1 MPHQS
6 RDNISFQKIAR
17 IKYLGNQPTY
27 IYVSEFLLMR
37 NSKEMRPATEG
48 QTAICV
54 FVTQY
59 MSVIRDEIS
68 ATYVAALGRD
78 HAGLS
83 SFF

>member
-1 MPHQS
+1 
-6 RDNISFQKIAR
+6 
-17 IKYLGNQPTY
+17 
-27 IYVSEFLLMR
+27 
-37 NSKEMRPATEG
+37 MRPVTEG

-59 MSVIRDEIS
+59 MSVIRDEIN
-68 ATYVAALGRD
+68 VAALGRD